1 MRIKIKS
8 KRGQAMILTLVFMT
22 VILGMAAAVVDVG
35 AWYRT
40 HRQMQNNADAAA
52 LAGATALPESTG
64 QASSLAVT
72 YANRNGG
79 GVTGSD
85 ITFSSR
91 EVANDQIQVTARK
104 AVPGV
109 FAKLFGLD
117 SVTVRAHATALAAPP
132 AQPKWAAP
140 FAVDVMH
147 PMLQCEPLPCF
158 NQNTEL
164 DLDKVGPGAFH
175 IINIDG
181 SHGGTSSSDTRRL
194 GRDRASTPYMPLGWY
209 YSDPGSK
216 FNSGNVRDGAGR
228 PDRHRPAVPGLP
240 PRARPGRRFRL
251 RGHRLGRLPPDRL
264 LDRRQGEALR
274 LVHPDHLGR
283 HPERELDA
291 ATTSAFDR
299 SPSSTKE
306 ISPPDRNDSH
316 QEMEHAEMRKN
327 NERGQSMVIT
337 VVFMVVLLGF
347 AALVVDVGSWYR
359 AHRSTQATAD
369 ASALAGAAVL
379 PDTAAASA
387 LANQY
392 ATKNGGSGSGWQRF
406 AADHDHAVG
415 LRDGH
420 DQSQGHTPLARLL
433 RQRLRLGSS

>member
-85 ITFSSR
+85 VTFSSK
-91 EVANDQIQVTARK
+91 EVGNDQIQVTARK
-104 AVPGV
+104 QVPGV

-117 SVTVRAHATALAAPP
+117 SVNVRAHATALAAPP

-158 NQNTEL
+158 NQATTLE
-164 DLDKVGPGAFH
+164 LDKVGPGAFH

-181 SHGGTSSSDTRRL
+181 SHGGTGSQTL
-194 GRDRASTPYMPLGWY
+194 ASWVETGLDAYMPLAWY

-216 FNSGNVRDGAGR
+216 FNSGNVRQALDDRIGTDLLFPVYRHLRAQGAGF
-228 PDRHRPAVPGLP
+228 DYEVIGWV
-240 PRARPGRRFRL
+240 GF
-251 RGHRLGRLPPDRL
+251 
-264 LDRRQGEALR
+264 
-274 LVHPDHLGR
+274 HLTGYSISGKGQLFGSFTR
-283 HPERELDA
+283 IIWDGIQSE
-291 ATTSAFDR
+291 
-299 SPSSTKE
+299 SSTPDDFGVRS
-306 ISPPDRNDSH
+306 IS
-316 QEMEHAEMRKN
+316 
-327 NERGQSMVIT
+327 
-337 VVFMVVLLGF
+337 
-347 AALVVDVGSWYR
+347 LVD
-359 AHRSTQATAD
+359 
-369 ASALAGAAVL
+369 
-379 PDTAAASA
+379 
-387 LANQY
+387 
-392 ATKNGGSGSGWQRF
+392 
-406 AADHDHAVG
+406 
-415 LRDGH
+415 
-420 DQSQGHTPLARLL
+420 
-433 RQRLRLGSS
+433 